1 MATFMTLP
9 REIRDEILGHA
20 LQADIPAP
28 ENPAA
33 SRDRKRIIEYL
44 PLYIQQD
51 QPTTPRPSGLG
62 LLLANRQLH
71 AEALP
76 LLEKHDANPEL
87 DVMYV
92 RKCGLWPT
100 WTRTPLRPGRT
111 RFDTLRMRFRIF
123 EAPNRPPPDSGLEVY
138 TDKIFFASWNQSPFS
153 KSFFAMLQAF
163 LQTGTRFAGHVGINN
178 DGAFAAKAL
187 ILDVL
192 VPEDPGAHRIMGP
205 MSLRMKTVRR
215 DFFLEHRFRD
225 LATWPT
231 RWPKPAELREERIP
245 SEKLAYFMWTWLQAG
260 LLCRL
265 NYDLARELY
274 SGFGSIEIKVD
285 GKTRTASDL
294 SRWLALHDKV
304 YRCPEDYG
312 SNEYSD
318 DPDMKEWADEN
329 LEHRLEVVVRPARER
344 RAQRGFGQKEAAGT
358 EKVWGDYDVDG
369 ADDYG
374 EFIVRHRR
382 ELNGTLEEGGIRN
395 S

>member
-1 MATFMTLP
+1 MATLMTLP
-9 REIRDEILGHA
+9 REIRDEILSHA

-28 ENPAA
+28 ESPAA

-44 PLYIQQD
+44 PLYIQRD
-51 QPTTPRPSGLG
+51 QSTTPWPSGLG

-111 RFDTLRMRFRIF
+111 RFDTLRVRFRIF
-123 EAPNRPPPDSGLEVY
+123 EAPNRPPPDSGRE
-138 TDKIFFASWNQSPFS
+138 
-153 KSFFAMLQAF
+153 AF

-178 DGAFAAKAL
+178 DGAFAAEAL

-192 VPEDPGAHRIMGP
+192 VPEDPKAHRILGP

-285 GKTRTASDL
+285 GETRTASDL

-312 SNEYSD
+312 SDEDSD

-344 RAQRGFGQKEAAGT
+344 RAQRRFGQKEAAGT

-369 ADDYG
+369 ADDYR

-382 ELNGTLEEGGIRN
+382 ELDGTLEEGGIRN